1 MASHSTTYFNIS
13 GYLFADLTELKHWR
27 AHLLDRCKVHQLKG
41 TILLSTEGINLFL
54 AGFRDDIDFLISEV
68 QKIPGLE
75 KFRAKFSESDHQP
88 FNRMLVRIKKEIIS
102 FGVDAVKPAHYTS
115 RHLPA
120 ATLKQWLD
128 EGRPITLLDTRNDYE
143 VKLGTFRNALP
154 IKIDHFRQFPDA
166 VRQLPEEMKK
176 QPIVT
181 FCTGGIRCEKAA
193 PFMEMEGF
201 ENIYQLDGGILKYF
215 EEVGG
220 DHYDGE
226 CFVFDQRVGVDPSL
240 RETPSAVC
248 FRCQAPLDE
257 DDQLDSRFSEGES
270 CPYCYK
276 TDEQKM
282 HDTLIKRHAL
292 LAKITNPLPGAE
304 PYHNLR
310 PFSIKENYDGQT
322 LLQVLTAVFPQVPEE
337 EWCRRLDGGRFRL
350 MRGGIAHRD
359 QVVRAGQRFEQTM
372 DITGEPDVNADIKI
386 LFEDSAVVVI
396 HKPAPL
402 PMHACGRFHRNT
414 LQFIINKVVHPA
426 PRPVHRLDANTSG
439 LVIFGRTRHFAAA
452 LQRQLFQDRWDK
464 IYLVRVQGSPT
475 WDSYVCELPITSEPA
490 AAGAREVDEENGLAS
505 RTDFRVLYR
514 YDDHTTLLEA
524 KLHTGRTNQIR
535 VHLWQLD
542 LPVCGDA
549 TYLVGKVLGDRQT
562 LDVDMDPLC
571 LHAWKVSFDHPLDD
585 RRLTFEADK
594 PEWAVIS

>member
-1 MASHSTTYFNIS
+1 MASQSTTYFNIS

-27 AHLLDRCKVHQLKG
+27 AHLLDQCKAHQLKG

-54 AGFRDDIDFLISEV
+54 AGLREDIDLLISEV

-226 CFVFDQRVGVDPSL
+226 CFVFDHRVGLDPSL

-257 DDQLDSRFSEGES
+257 DDQLDSRFVEGES
-270 CPYCYK
+270 CPYCFK

-292 LAKITNPLPGAE
+292 LKKITNPLPGAE

-372 DITGEPDVNADIKI
+372 DISGEPVVNADIKI
-386 LFEDSAVVVI
+386 LFEDSAIVVI

-452 LQRQLFQDRWDK
+452 LSRQLLQDRWEK

-475 WDSYVCELPITSEPA
+475 WDSLVCELPITSQPA
-490 AAGAREVDEENGLAS
+490 IAGSREVDEENGLPC
-505 RTDFRVLYR
+505 RTDFRVLHR
-514 YDDHTTLLEA
+514 YDDHSTLLEA
-524 KLHTGRTNQIR
+524 RLHTGRTNQIR
-535 VHLWQLD
+535 VHLWQLE
-542 LPVCGDA
+542 LPVRGDA
-549 TYLVGKVLGDRQT
+549 TYLSGKLLGDRQT

-571 LHAWKVSFDHPLDD
+571 LHAWQVSFDHPIDG

-594 PEWAVIS
+594 PDWALVP